1 MPLILNI
8 HTPAQSYALP
18 YRREFSLPFQP
29 RFSQPQPQRCSSLT
43 LFPSLPCLV
52 EDESSSALISRIL
65 RKSGLDKQAQETL
78 KSASSSSGQ
87 SSGSLQYEY
96 EGGRWLL
103 SDGELR

>member
-1 MPLILNI
+1 MTISRTSTSAFLCTNPIF
-8 HTPAQSYALP
+8 HHFCVS
-18 YRREFSLPFQP
+18 
-29 RFSQPQPQRCSSLT
+29 
-43 LFPSLPCLV
+43 V
-52 EDESSSALISRIL
+52 EEESSSALISRIL

-103 SDGELR
+103 SDGKLLERRWSQQGLMWLI